1 MTGFL
6 HEKEFSR
13 KTFLKGG
20 GALIVGFSLGGI
32 VRKASGASSPFAS
45 NGPFDQ
51 TQVDTW
57 IVLHA
62 DNTASILTG
71 QAEIGQGSMTGMLQ
85 IAAEELS
92 MDIGQLKFVSPD
104 TNLTPQTA
112 SQTASTAIR
121 SVGPGMRGAAAYAAQ
136 ALLGLA
142 STSLGVPVSALTV
155 SKGIVSG
162 GGKSVS
168 YGALLGGKLFNA
180 TFASKTQEPGLR
192 GLLGLDPGQAPAK
205 PVGRYTVVGARV
217 PRLDIPDKV
226 LGTYVYVH
234 NVKVPGMLHGR
245 LVRPPGQAA
254 YGADPAI
261 VSLDESSISH
271 IPGARLVRKANFLGV
286 VAPREYDA
294 IQAAAQLKV
303 EWADTPGVTPVAN
316 LFANWRAL
324 DSAGQAVATRAVHQ
338 ATDYD
343 FNINPDQVD
352 AALASATKTVSASY
366 KYHYT
371 GHLPIGP
378 NCCVADVTRS
388 GALIY
393 SNTQATY
400 TTRSRVATVI
410 GMPVNLVR
418 VKYYEGSSVYG
429 YSGYDEA
436 AEAAAVMSQL
446 AGAPV
451 RLQYMRWDENGWDFY
466 GPPQMMDIRGGV
478 DAKGNIVGIDYTA
491 FTFGNTASDL
501 VTAQVTGTP
510 ISAPT
515 PGSVEHWGVIGSMYD
530 LPSQRVTVKN
540 VPALN
545 QQFRTSF
552 LRAPLGPQTNFGYE
566 QLIDELAYAAQVDP
580 LQFRI
585 QNVATATNPLFPWYF
600 PDRWLGVLN
609 AAAQAAKWQ
618 PRVAAS
624 QLSDA
629 NVVGGRGISSSPHSW
644 SPCTAIAEIEVN
656 KKTGKI
662 VVKKIFMAMDAG
674 LSVNP
679 AFVENQIVG
688 GAVQAA
694 SKVLYEQVTFDKRR
708 VTGIDWVT
716 YPILRFKDSPEVT
729 AIVVQRTDK
738 VPGGVGETPIPPV
751 QAAIANAFFDATG
764 VRLREAPMTPARV
777 RGALKAAGVA

>member
-1 MTGFL
+1 M
-6 HEKEFSR
+6 HELSR
-13 KTFLKGG
+13 KTFLKGS
-20 GALIVGFSLGGI
+20 GALIVGFSLAGLAG
-32 VRKASGASSPFAS
+32 KASGADSPFAS

-51 TQVDTW
+51 TSVDTW
-57 IVLHA
+57 IVLHS
-62 DNTASILTG
+62 DNTATLFTG
-71 QAEIGQGSMTGMLQ
+71 QAEIGQGSMTGMMQ

-92 MDIGQLKFVSPD
+92 MDIGQLKFVAPD

-136 ALLGLA
+136 TLLGLA
-142 STSLGVPVSALTV
+142 SSNLGVPVAQLSV
-155 SKGIVSG
+155 SKGVVSG
-162 GGKSVS
+162 GGKSVT
-168 YGALLGGKLFNA
+168 YGQLLGGKLFNA
-180 TFASKTQEPGLR
+180 TFTAKTQEPGLR

-205 PVGRYTVVGARV
+205 PTSRYTVVGARV

-226 LGTYVYVH
+226 LGTYTYVH
-234 NVKVPGMLHGR
+234 NIKVPGMLHGR
-245 LVRPPGQAA
+245 LVRPRGQAA

-261 VSLDESSISH
+261 TSIDESSIGH
-271 IPGARLVRKANFLGV
+271 ISGARVLRKGNFIGV

-294 IQAAAQLKV
+294 IQAAAQLKIT
-303 EWADTPGVTPVAN
+303 WADTPAVAPVGN
-316 LFANWRAL
+316 LFANWRAQ
-324 DSAGQAVATRAVHQ
+324 DSAGQASAARAVHQ

-352 AALASATKTVSASY
+352 TALASAAKTVTATY

-378 NCCVADVTRS
+378 NCCVADVTPN

-400 TTRSRVATVI
+400 TTRSRVAAVL
-410 GMPVNLVR
+410 GVPVTGVR

-436 AEAAAVMSQL
+436 AEAAAVLSQL

-501 VTAQVTGTP
+501 VTAQVTSTP
-510 ISAPT
+510 ITAPT
-515 PGSVEHWGVIGSMYD
+515 PGSVEHWGVIGSMYN

-566 QLIDELAYAAQVDP
+566 QLIDELAYAAKLDP
-580 LQFRI
+580 VQFRV
-585 QNVATATNPLFPWYF
+585 QNVATATNPLFPWYY

-609 AAAQAAKWQ
+609 GAAQAAGWQ

-629 NVVGGRGISSSPHSW
+629 RIVTGRGISSSPHSW

-662 VVKKIFMAMDAG
+662 VVKKIVMAMDAG
-674 LSVNP
+674 LSINP

-694 SKVLYEQVTFDKRR
+694 SKVLYEQVSFDNRR
-708 VTGIDWVT
+708 VTAIDWVT
-716 YPILRFKDSPEVT
+716 YPIMRFRDAPEVT
-729 AIVVQRTDK
+729 AVVVQRTDK

-751 QAAIANAFFDATG
+751 QAVIANAFFDATG

>member
-1 MTGFL
+1 M
-6 HEKEFSR
+6 HELSR
-13 KTFLKGG
+13 KTFLKGS
-20 GALIVGFSLGGI
+20 GALIVGFSLAGLAG
-32 VRKASGASSPFAS
+32 KASGADSPFAS

-51 TQVDTW
+51 TSVDTW
-57 IVLHA
+57 IVLHS
-62 DNTASILTG
+62 DNTATLFTG
-71 QAEIGQGSMTGMLQ
+71 QAEIGQGSMTGMMQ

-92 MDIGQLKFVSPD
+92 MDIGQLKFVAPD

-136 ALLGLA
+136 TLLGLA
-142 STSLGVPVSALTV
+142 SSNLGVPVAQLSV
-155 SKGIVSG
+155 SKGVVSG
-162 GGKSVS
+162 GGKSVT
-168 YGALLGGKLFNA
+168 YGQLLGGKLFNA
-180 TFASKTQEPGLR
+180 TFTAKTQEPGLR

-205 PVGRYTVVGARV
+205 PTSRYTVVGARV

-226 LGTYVYVH
+226 LGTYTYVH
-234 NVKVPGMLHGR
+234 NIKVPGMLHGR
-245 LVRPPGQAA
+245 LVRPRGQAA

-261 VSLDESSISH
+261 TSIDESSIGH
-271 IPGARLVRKANFLGV
+271 ISGARVLRKGNFIGV

-294 IQAAAQLKV
+294 IQAAAQLKIT
-303 EWADTPGVTPVAN
+303 WADTPAVAPVGN
-316 LFANWRAL
+316 LFANWRAQ
-324 DSAGQAVATRAVHQ
+324 DSAGQASAARAVHQ

-352 AALASATKTVSASY
+352 TALASAAKTVTATY

-378 NCCVADVTRS
+378 NCCVADVTPN

-400 TTRSRVATVI
+400 TTRSRVAAVL
-410 GMPVNLVR
+410 GVPVTGVR

-436 AEAAAVMSQL
+436 AEAAAVLSQL

-501 VTAQVTGTP
+501 VTAQVTSTP
-510 ISAPT
+510 ITAPT
-515 PGSVEHWGVIGSMYD
+515 PGSVEHWGVIGSMYN

-566 QLIDELAYAAQVDP
+566 QLIDELAYAAKLDP
-580 LQFRI
+580 VQFRV
-585 QNVATATNPLFPWYF
+585 QNVATATNPLFPWYY

-609 AAAQAAKWQ
+609 GAAQAAGWQ

-629 NVVGGRGISSSPHSW
+629 RIVTGRGISSSPHSW

-662 VVKKIFMAMDAG
+662 VVKKIVMAMDAG
-674 LSVNP
+674 LSINP

-694 SKVLYEQVTFDKRR
+694 SKVLYEQVSFDNRR
-708 VTGIDWVT
+708 VTAIDWVT
-716 YPILRFKDSPEVT
+716 YPIMRFRDAPEVT
-729 AIVVQRTDK
+729 AVVVQRTDK

>member
-1 MTGFL
+1 MTGLL

-13 KTFLKGG
+13 RSFLKGG
-20 GALIVGFSLGGI
+20 GALIVGFGLAGVAG
-32 VRKASGASSPFAS
+32 RALAAESPFAS
-45 NGPFDQ
+45 AGPFDQ
-51 TQVDTW
+51 TSVDTW
-57 IVLHA
+57 IVLHS

-71 QAEIGQGSMTGMLQ
+71 QAEIGQGSMTGMMQ

-92 MDIGQLKFVSPD
+92 MDLSQLKFVSPD

-136 ALLGLA
+136 ALLSLA
-142 STSLGVPVSALTV
+142 STNLGVPVSALSV

-168 YGALLGGKLFNA
+168 YGALLGGKLFSTNF
-180 TFASKTQEPGLR
+180 TSKTQEPGLR

-205 PVGRYTVVGARV
+205 PTSSYKIVGTRA

-226 LGTYVYVH
+226 LGTYTYVH

-245 LVRPPGQAA
+245 LVRPHGQAA
-254 YGADPAI
+254 YGADPAV
-261 VSLDESSISH
+261 VSLDESSISR
-271 IPGARLVRKANFLGV
+271 IPGARLVRKGNFLGV

-303 EWADTPGVTPVAN
+303 SWADTPAVAPVAN
-316 LFANWRAL
+316 LFANWRAQ
-324 DSAGQAVATRAVHQ
+324 DSAGQAVASRAVHQ

-352 AALASATKTVSASY
+352 AALTSAAKSVSASY
-366 KYHYT
+366 KVHYA

-378 NCCVADVTRS
+378 NCCVADVTPNGS
-388 GALIY
+388 LIY

-400 TTRSRVATVI
+400 TTRSRVATVL
-410 GMPVNLVR
+410 GVPVSTVR

-451 RLQYMRWDENGWDFY
+451 RLQYMRWDEHGWDFY

-491 FTFGNTASDL
+491 FTFGSTASDL
-501 VTAQVTGTP
+501 VTAQLTGTP
-510 ISAPT
+510 ITAPT
-515 PGSVEHWGVIGSMYD
+515 PGSVEHWGVIGSMYN

-566 QLIDELAYAAQVDP
+566 QMIDELAYAAKMDP
-580 LQFRI
+580 LQFRV
-585 QNVATATNPLFPWYF
+585 QNVATAKNPLFPWYD

-624 QLSDA
+624 LLSDA
-629 NVVGGRGISSSPHSW
+629 RVVTGRGISSSPHSW
-644 SPCTAIAEIEVN
+644 TPCTAIAEIEVN

-662 VVKKIFMAMDAG
+662 VVKKIYMAMDAG

-679 AFVENQIVG
+679 GFVENQISG

-694 SKVLYEQVTFDKRR
+694 SKVLLEQVSFDNRR
-708 VTGIDWVT
+708 VTGVDWVT
-716 YPILRFKDSPEVT
+716 YPILRFKDSPEVIP
-729 AIVVQRTDK
+729 IVIQRTDK

-751 QAAIANAFFDATG
+751 QAAIANALFDATG
-764 VRLREAPMTPARV
+764 VRLREAPLTPPRV
-777 RGALKAAGVA
+777 RGALKAAGIA